1 MQYLSSYAR
10 GRDPTT
16 GRRRRVIVTIH
27 QPSSQIWEKIDNVV
41 LLAEGRLMYQG
52 PRKDMNDFFSA
63 YGHPVPVSGESFVSC
78 FFVRII
84 CTSTYTCASLKGTLQ
99 SSRSFHRITLQ
110 NARV

>member
-27 QPSSQIWEKIDNVV
+27 QPSSQIWATIDNVI

-63 YGHPVPVSGESFVSC
+63 YGHPVPVSGELFVSC
-78 FFVRII
+78 FFVHMMHKHLQL
-84 CTSTYTCASLKGTLQ
+84 TSLKGTLQ

>member
-27 QPSSQIWEKIDNVV
+27 QPSSQIWATIDNVI

-63 YGHPVPVSGESFVSC
+63 YGHPVPVSGELC
-78 FFVRII
+78 FLFLCSYDVQALTTI
-84 CTSTYTCASLKGTLQ
+84 ASLKGTLQ

-110 NARV
+110 NARL

>member
-27 QPSSQIWEKIDNVV
+27 QPSSQIWATIDNVI

-52 PRKDMNDFFSA
+52 PRKEMNDFFSA
-63 YGHPVPVSGESFVSC
+63 YGHPVPVSGELC
-78 FFVRII
+78 FLFL
-84 CTSTYTCASLKGTLQ
+84 CSYL
-99 SSRSFHRITLQ
+99 
-110 NARV
+110 